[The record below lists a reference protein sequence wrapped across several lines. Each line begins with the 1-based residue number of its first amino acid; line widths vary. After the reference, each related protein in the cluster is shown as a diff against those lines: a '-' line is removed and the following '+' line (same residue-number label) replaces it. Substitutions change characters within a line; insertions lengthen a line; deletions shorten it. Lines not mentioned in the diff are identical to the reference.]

1 MNLETVFENTDFVHT
16 SGTKEEL
23 QVAVYLKK
31 QCENIGAQVKMEN
44 FRVPLSTI
52 KKAHLFAD
60 GVEIP
65 CKAFKGCGSGT
76 VEGELY
82 YMPGTDPV
90 SITGAAD
97 KIVLLDTSNISFFT
111 YQDLMKAGAKAI
123 LFRYGDAHYPN
134 TDIDQRELREAVVG
148 KERKVLCA
156 MINVNEAVKLV
167 KNETKRVRLE
177 VEQSEYEGE
186 SHNVIA
192 ELSGKRK
199 EWIVLSAHYDSTS
212 LSHGAYDNMSG
223 CVGLLGI
230 MEKMRDKE
238 RNFGLRFLFCGSEE
252 CGLLGSKA
260 YVQDHE
266 KELEQMVF
274 NINLDMIGSY
284 MGQFIAC
291 VSAEEK
297 LEHYIAYMAAE
308 MGFPIAARSG
318 VYSSDSTPFADK
330 GIPAVSF
337 SRIAHTIIAPIHS
350 RYDLKDVLS
359 MKQLQKDINF
369 LSNFTERLAKAAVC
383 PVARQIP
390 DNIKTELDEYLFRKR
405 KK

>member
-44 FRVPLSTI
+44 FRVPMSTI
-52 KKAHLFAD
+52 KKANLFAD

-97 KIVLLDTSNISFFT
+97 KVILLDTSNISFFT

-123 LFRYGDAHYPN
+123 IFRYGDAHYPN

-177 VEQSEYEGE
+177 VEQNEYEGE

-192 ELSGKRK
+192 ELPGKRK

-260 YVQDHE
+260 YVRDHE
-266 KELEQMVF
+266 KELEQMVL

-308 MGFPIAARSG
+308 GGFPIAARSG
-318 VYSSDSTPFADK
+318 VYSSDSTSFADK

-337 SRIAHTIIAPIHS
+337 ERIAHTIIAPIHS

>member
-31 QCENIGAQVKMEN
+31 QCENIGVQVKMEN
-44 FRVPLSTI
+44 FRVSMSAI

-65 CKAFKGCGSGT
+65 CKAFRGCGSGT

-97 KIVLLDTSNISFFT
+97 KVVLLDTSNISFFT

-148 KERKVLCA
+148 EERKVLCA

-186 SHNVIA
+186 SRNVIA

-266 KELEQMVF
+266 KELEQMVL

-308 MGFPIAARSG
+308 MGFPIAAKSG

-337 SRIAHTIIAPIHS
+337 ARIAHTIIAPIHS

-390 DNIKTELDEYLFRKR
+390 DNIKIELDEYLFRKR

>member
-266 KELEQMVF
+266 KELEQMIF

-337 SRIAHTIIAPIHS
+337 ARIAHTIIAPIHS

>member
-31 QCENIGAQVKMEN
+31 QCENIGVQVKMEN
-44 FRVPLSTI
+44 FRVSMSAI

-65 CKAFKGCGSGT
+65 CKAFRGCGSGT

-97 KIVLLDTSNISFFT
+97 KVVLLDTSNISFFT

-266 KELEQMVF
+266 KELEQMVL

-308 MGFPIAARSG
+308 MGFPIAAKSG

-337 SRIAHTIIAPIHS
+337 ARIAHTIIAPIHS

-383 PVARQIP
+383 PVARQIL

>member
-167 KNETKRVRLE
+167 KNEVKKVRLE
-177 VEQSEYEGE
+177 VEQNEYEGE

-192 ELSGKRK
+192 ELPGKRK

-260 YVQDHE
+260 YVRDHE
-266 KELEQMVF
+266 KELEQIVL

-308 MGFPIAARSG
+308 VGFPIAARSG
-318 VYSSDSTPFADK
+318 IYSSDSTPFADK

-337 SRIAHTIIAPIHS
+337 ARIAHTIIVPIHS

-369 LSNFTERLAKAAVC
+369 LSDFTERLAKASVC
-383 PVARQIP
+383 PVSRQIP

>member
-44 FRVPLSTI
+44 FRVSLSTI

-337 SRIAHTIIAPIHS
+337 ARIAHTIIAPIHS

-390 DNIKTELDEYLFRKR
+390 DNIKTELDAYLFRKR

>member
-23 QVAVYLKK
+23 QVAVNLKK

-76 VEGELY
+76 V
-82 YMPGTDPV
+82 MPGTDPV

-337 SRIAHTIIAPIHS
+337 ARIAHTIIAPIHS

>member
-44 FRVPLSTI
+44 FRVPMSTI
-52 KKAHLFAD
+52 KKANLFAD

-97 KIVLLDTSNISFFT
+97 KVILLDTSNISFFT

-123 LFRYGDAHYPN
+123 IFRYGDAHYPN

-177 VEQSEYEGE
+177 VEQNEYEGE

-192 ELSGKRK
+192 ELPGKRK

-260 YVQDHE
+260 YVRDHE
-266 KELEQMVF
+266 KELEQMVL

-308 MGFPIAARSG
+308 GGFPIAARSG
-318 VYSSDSTPFADK
+318 VYSSDSTSFADK

-337 SRIAHTIIAPIHS
+337 ARIAHTIIAPIHS

>member
-31 QCENIGAQVKMEN
+31 QCENIGVQVKMEN
-44 FRVPLSTI
+44 FRVSMSAI

-65 CKAFKGCGSGT
+65 CKAFRGCGSGT

-97 KIVLLDTSNISFFT
+97 KVVLLDTSNISFFT

-148 KERKVLCA
+148 EERKVLCA

-186 SHNVIA
+186 SRNVIA

-266 KELEQMVF
+266 KELEQMVL

-308 MGFPIAARSG
+308 MGFPIAAKSG

-337 SRIAHTIIAPIHS
+337 ARIAHTIIAPIHS

>member
-23 QVAVYLKK
+23 QVAVNLKK

-337 SRIAHTIIAPIHS
+337 ARIAHTIIAPIHS

>member
-308 MGFPIAARSG
+308 MGFPIAAKSG

-337 SRIAHTIIAPIHS
+337 ARIAHTIIAPIHS

>member
-31 QCENIGAQVKMEN
+31 QCENIGVQVKMEN
-44 FRVPLSTI
+44 FRVSMSTI

-65 CKAFKGCGSGT
+65 CKAFRGCGSGT

-97 KIVLLDTSNISFFT
+97 KVVLLDTSNISFFT

-148 KERKVLCA
+148 EERKVLCA

-186 SHNVIA
+186 SRNVIA

-266 KELEQMVF
+266 KELEQMVL

-308 MGFPIAARSG
+308 MGFPIAAKSG

-337 SRIAHTIIAPIHS
+337 ARIAHTIIAPIHS

>member
-44 FRVPLSTI
+44 FRVSLSTI

-274 NINLDMIGSY
+274 NINLDMNGSY

-337 SRIAHTIIAPIHS
+337 ARIAHTIIAPIHS

>member
-167 KNETKRVRLE
+167 KNEIKKVRLE
-177 VEQSEYEGE
+177 VEQNEYEGE

-192 ELSGKRK
+192 ELPGKRK

-260 YVQDHE
+260 YVRDHE
-266 KELEQMVF
+266 KELEQIVL

-308 MGFPIAARSG
+308 VGFPIAARSG
-318 VYSSDSTPFADK
+318 IYSSDSTPFADK

-337 SRIAHTIIAPIHS
+337 ARIAHTIIVPIHS

-369 LSNFTERLAKAAVC
+369 LSDFTERLAKASVC
-383 PVARQIP
+383 PVSRQIP

>member
-44 FRVPLSTI
+44 FRVPMSTI
-52 KKAHLFAD
+52 KKEHLFAD

-97 KIVLLDTSNISFFT
+97 KVVLLDTSNISFFT

-134 TDIDQRELREAVVG
+134 TDIDQRELREAVIG

-167 KNETKRVRLE
+167 KNEVKKVRLE
-177 VEQSEYEGE
+177 VEQNEYEGE

-192 ELSGKRK
+192 ELPGKRK

-260 YVQDHE
+260 YVRDHE
-266 KELEQMVF
+266 KELEQIVL

-308 MGFPIAARSG
+308 VGFPIAARSG
-318 VYSSDSTPFADK
+318 IYSSDSTPFADK

-337 SRIAHTIIAPIHS
+337 ARIAHTIIVPIHS

-369 LSNFTERLAKAAVC
+369 LSDFTERLAKASVC
-383 PVARQIP
+383 PVSRQIP

>member
-44 FRVPLSTI
+44 FRVSLSTI

-337 SRIAHTIIAPIHS
+337 ARIAHTIIAPIHS

>member
-223 CVGLLGI
+223 CVRLLGS
-230 MEKMRDKE
+230 MEKMLDKE
-238 RNFGLRFLFCGSEE
+238 INFCLRFLFCGSEE

-266 KELEQMVF
+266 KELEQMVL

>member
-31 QCENIGAQVKMEN
+31 QCENIGVQVKMEN
-44 FRVPLSTI
+44 FRVSMSAI

-65 CKAFKGCGSGT
+65 CKAFRGCGSGT

-97 KIVLLDTSNISFFT
+97 KVVLLDTSNISFFT

-134 TDIDQRELREAVVG
+134 TDIDQRKLREAVVG

-266 KELEQMVF
+266 KELEQMVL

-308 MGFPIAARSG
+308 MGFPIAAKSG
-318 VYSSDSTPFADK
+318 VYSSDSTPFTDK

-337 SRIAHTIIAPIHS
+337 ARIAHTIIAPIHS

>member
-1 MNLETVFENTDFVHT
+1 MNLETVFENTDFVYT